1 MAVSYASIEDLRL
14 HWPDLPDHLIAEAK
28 QKLKEASTE
37 IRALYPETDRRIKNG
52 ELSGDVVMLV
62 TNRMVKRSLNRADTD
77 IPDGV
82 TQFQSTVGPFAQSMS
97 FSNADGNVYL
107 SAADKRLLT
116 PPRLARLAWTI
127 EVN

>member
-1 MAVSYASIEDLRL
+1 MAVSYASIKDLRL
-14 HWPDLPDHLIAEAK
+14 HWPDLPDHLIAEAE

-37 IRALYPETDRRIKNG
+37 IRALYPQTDQRIKNG
-52 ELSGDVVMLV
+52 ELSGDVAMLV
-62 TNRMVKRSLNRADTD
+62 TNRMVKRALNRADTD
-77 IPDGV
+77 LPDGV

-107 SAADKRLLT
+107 SAADKRLLA
-116 PPRLARLAWTI
+116 PPRLARQAWTI